1 MTKEARAYLK
11 ELDRW
16 ITIKIFE
23 PLIHIAGL
31 HYEKYSQESRH
42 DDWDKAEKTIR
53 KEVRQRF
60 LECYQDGLN
69 AVKFDLGEMTARLEK
84 ATRETTKGD
93 SKKK

>member
-16 ITIKIFE
+16 IDTKIFE
-23 PLIHIAGL
+23 PLRNLGGWCCEL
-31 HYEKYSQESRH
+31 SQERYQA
-42 DDWDKAEKTIR
+42 DWIEAEKTIR

-69 AVKFDLGEMTARLEK
+69 AAKFDLGEVTARLEK

-93 SKKK
+93 SRKK

>member
-11 ELDRW
+11 AVDRW
-16 ITIKIFE
+16 IDDKIFD
-23 PLIHIAGL
+23 PLSGIAGW
-31 HYEKYSQESRH
+31 
-42 DDWDKAEKTIR
+42 DDWNQAEKFVR

-69 AVKFDLGEMTARLEK
+69 AVKFDLGELTARLQK

-93 SKKK
+93 SRKK